1 MNGWILA
8 LGGLFVVS
16 VFLGLER
23 HMRCAMEKR
32 VDQLVDALELFLLE
46 GEKNLEMSLKE
57 GKMENLHNQLAS
69 LEDYILYMKRDS
81 REREKDLNRFMENM
95 AHQMKTSLTA
105 LQIRVDMAQIRAEGS
120 TEGGNLA
127 KEVEKDGN
135 PARGERREG
144 ICAELAESQKCLLRL
159 SREVERILECSR
171 LADRKISMQLA
182 PCSVESLLS
191 RAVSALEP
199 LRQKRGVTIGWTAD
213 PLPQVY
219 LDSYWFS
226 QALENVVKNALE
238 HTRPGTAVQVALLDC
253 TSSFRIQIRDQ
264 GPGIG
269 DEELGH
275 LFERFYRGSHT
286 KVGYGI
292 GLAMAKD
299 IMEAHHGRISVR
311 NQEGGGACF
320 VLEVPLLEG
329 ARAYGSCCYL
339 QAESRSQ

>member
-8 LGGLFVVS
+8 LGGLIVVS
-16 VFLGLER
+16 VFLGLEG
-23 HMRCAMEKR
+23 HMRRAMEKR
-32 VDQLVDALELFLLE
+32 VDQLVDSLELFLLE
-46 GEKNLEMSLKE
+46 GEKNLEISLKE

-81 REREKDLNRFMENM
+81 QQREKDLNRFMENM

-105 LQIRVDMAQIRAEGS
+105 LQIRVDMAQIRAEGPP
-120 TEGGNLA
+120 EGGNLA
-127 KEVEKDGN
+127 ERMEKGGN
-135 PARGERREG
+135 PAKGEIKEG

-171 LADRKISMQLA
+171 LADRKVSMQLA
-182 PCSVESLLS
+182 PCSVELLLT
-191 RAVSALEP
+191 RSASVLEP
-199 LRQKRGVTIGWTAD
+199 LRQKRNVTIVWEAD

-226 QALENVVKNALE
+226 QALENVLKNALE

-253 TSSFRIQIRDQ
+253 TRSFRIQIQDE

-269 DEELGH
+269 DEELRH

-286 KVGYGI
+286 KAGYGI

-299 IMEAHHGRISVR
+299 IVEAHHGSISVR
-311 NQEGGGACF
+311 NREEGGACF
-320 VLEVPLLEG
+320 VLEVPVLEG
-329 ARAYGSCCYL
+329 ARAYGNHCDS
-339 QAESRSQ
+339 QAGGCPQ